1 MKKQTLFLFVVAL
14 LFPLLTFAA
23 SGVEV
28 TFDFHKKLKKATNQY
43 AVWVENSKGELVRTL
58 FVTSFTPDKGWTK
71 RPSSLPSWRKFFT
84 SQPVDGISGATPA
97 ESGKLSYTWDLK
109 DDAGKALPAGQYTVR
124 LEGNA
129 AMETYVQCSCPVTIS
144 GSSATAG
151 AAQMKVTG
159 QEPLEQ
165 EMISNFTV
173 KAK

>member
-1 MKKQTLFLFVVAL
+1 MKKQTLFLFFVAL

-109 DDAGKALPAGQYTVR
+109 DDAGKALPAG
-124 LEGNA
+124 L
-129 AMETYVQCSCPVTIS
+129 ETYVQCSCPVTIS

-151 AAQMKVTG
+151 AVQMKITG